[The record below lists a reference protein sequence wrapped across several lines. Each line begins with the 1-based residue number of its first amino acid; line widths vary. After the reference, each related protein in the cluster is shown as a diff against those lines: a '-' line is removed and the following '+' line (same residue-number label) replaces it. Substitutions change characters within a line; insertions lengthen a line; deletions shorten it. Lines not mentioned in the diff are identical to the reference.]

1 MARWKIVNSLTAK
14 DLGIEEAS
22 EDNEGYIVVDL
33 AKLPQGLTAKDA
45 IRFAEKTGVIM
56 KYDPKPKEG

>member
-1 MARWKIVNSLTAK
+1 MARWKIINSLTAE
-14 DLGIEEAS
+14 DLGIEEIS

-33 AKLPQGLTAKDA
+33 AKLPQGLSVKDA

-56 KYDPKPKEG
+56 KVGKKEQG

>member
-1 MARWKIVNSLTAK
+1 MARWKIINSLTAE
-14 DLGIEEAS
+14 DLGIEEVS

-33 AKLPQGLTAKDA
+33 AKLPQGLSVKDA